1 MQEADIAPGGVS
13 SSITVYDKCDVSIP
27 WLIQAYRMIV
37 PWPEEQHN
45 NDIIAA
51 ARPFHSEVSYKFS
64 YAFNNILPYSN
75 G

>member
-1 MQEADIAPGGVS
+1 MIQDADIAPGGVS

-27 WLIQAYRMIV
+27 WLIQPYRMIV

-51 ARPFHSEVSYKFS
+51 ARPFDSLVFVLL
-64 YAFNNILPYSN
+64 ILRI
-75 G
+75 